1 MHNILIVDDNYAQD
15 IKLMLSD
22 DIAANF
28 ELALNGL
35 EGVKKFKE
43 SKTNNSNFSLIIMDI
58 NMPVMNGIEAT
69 KEIRKIDKNIPI
81 IVYSALNV
89 SKFIEDSLNAG
100 ANKFI
105 RKGGDLNSE
114 VKFWLN
120 L

>member
-1 MHNILIVDDNYAQD
+1 MHNILIVDDNYAHD

-22 DIAANF
+22 DITANY
-28 ELALNGL
+28 ELALNGSESIQKL
-35 EGVKKFKE
+35 EE
-43 SKTNNSNFSLIIMDI
+43 SKLHKSEFSLIIMDI

-69 KEIRKIDKNIPI
+69 AKIREIDKDIPI
-81 IVYSALNV
+81 IIYSALTV
-89 SKFIEDSLNAG
+89 SKFIEEALSVG

-105 RKGGDLNSE
+105 RKGEDLNSE